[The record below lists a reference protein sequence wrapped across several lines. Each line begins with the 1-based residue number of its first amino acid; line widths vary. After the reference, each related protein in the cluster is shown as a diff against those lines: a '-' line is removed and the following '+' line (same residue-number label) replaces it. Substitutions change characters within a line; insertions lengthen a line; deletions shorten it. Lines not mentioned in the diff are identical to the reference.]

1 MKLKEGFILRKC
13 AQADIVVPVGENA
26 EKYRNVMVTI
36 SGSGWMLWDM
46 LKAGCVRE
54 DLVNGLLEKYEV
66 ERSVVDH
73 VIDIFITK
81 LRRAELID
89 D

>member
-36 SGSGWMLWDM
+36 SGSGRMLWDM
-46 LKAGCVRE
+46 LKEGCERE
-54 DLVNGLLEKYEV
+54 DLVNRMLEKYDV
-66 ERSVVDH
+66 ERSVVEND
-73 VIDIFITK
+73 IDIFIKK